1 MYKIKILK
9 KGDRVIGVFENR
21 IVVQR
26 KNGEAIIF
34 HISEDENGA
43 PRIEEEK
50 ICLITFGKN
59 EIESEIKKENKNIKI
74 TTF

>member
-9 KGDRVIGVFENR
+9 KGDRVIGLFENR
-21 IVVQR
+21 ILVQ
-26 KNGEAIIF
+26 KKSGEALIF
-34 HISEDENGA
+34 EISKDENNA
-43 PRIEEEK
+43 PRIDEGQ

-59 EIESEIKKENKNIKI
+59 EIEGEVRKDTKIKI